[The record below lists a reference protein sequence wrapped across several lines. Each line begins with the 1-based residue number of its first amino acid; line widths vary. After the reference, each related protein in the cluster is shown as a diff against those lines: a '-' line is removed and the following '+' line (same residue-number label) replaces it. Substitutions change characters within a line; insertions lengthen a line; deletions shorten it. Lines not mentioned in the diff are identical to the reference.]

1 MPSNLITQKEH
12 NITRIKRGAAF
23 LLGLCMAL
31 SLYACGGGQ
40 GPAGDMGRRLLRAGS
55 GRRRPREGGFPLA
68 AYRRFYAKKGGISFY
83 GSAFDAFLCLKRG
96 RAAS

>member
-23 LLGLCMAL
+23 LLGLCMPL

-40 GPAGDMGRRLLRAGS
+40 GPAGDMGRWLLRAGS

-68 AYRRFYAKKGGISFY
+68 ALPALLCEERRNFV
-83 GSAFDAFLCLKRG
+83 LWQCV
-96 RAAS
+96 